1 MNENLDGIIIADGLF
16 PTSKSIFKL
25 IENNKY
31 IIVCDGAIKNV
42 DSHNI
47 IPHTIIGDLDSID
60 QKLKNKYSDIIIYN
74 KDQETNDLTKSV
86 MYAKEKGFKNILI
99 LGATG
104 LREDHTL
111 GNISL
116 LINYRDLFDS
126 IIIMSDF
133 GYFISINK
141 TTTFKSI
148 PGQQISIFTLPELI
162 NISSEGLL
170 YEFKNRTFPLWWEG
184 TLNQAISDSFI
195 LQLEGK
201 GLVIVYFSN
210 TLN

>member
-1 MNENLDGIIIADGLF
+1 MNENLDCIIIADGLF

-184 TLNQAISDSFI
+184 TLNQAISDSFT

-201 GLVIVYFSN
+201 GNVIVYFSN
-210 TLN
+210 TIK